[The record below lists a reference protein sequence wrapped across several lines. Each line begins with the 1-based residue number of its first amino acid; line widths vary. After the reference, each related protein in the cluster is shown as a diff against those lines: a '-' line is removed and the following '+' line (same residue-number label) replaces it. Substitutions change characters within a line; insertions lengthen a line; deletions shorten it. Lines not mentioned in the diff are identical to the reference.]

1 MSFSPWILITFGMAL
16 IAILSW
22 AWYLREPDIEPEKT
36 DRTHYLILAIV
47 ASLCTML
54 GAVALVSSKRSSSV
68 SRRMSSSTSTSPLVF
83 PNTLKT
89 SPSYHQLVQGM
100 LASRQVPDSL
110 KQYLMDLPPPHDL
123 SDLSHRVP
131 VFSVVKKTSLPA
143 SYYYE
148 TDSDVEDEDARVQLA
163 KQYRRQGRK

>member
-22 AWYLREPDIEPEKT
+22 AWYLRTPDTEPH
-36 DRTHYLILAIV
+36 RTHYLILAIV
-47 ASLCTML
+47 SSLCTMI
-54 GAVALVSSKRSSSV
+54 GAVALVSSKRSSSSV
-68 SRRMSSSTSTSPLVF
+68 SKRMSSTSTSSSVF
-83 PNTLKT
+83 PTTLKA

-131 VFSVVKKTSLPA
+131 VFSLVKKTSLPV